1 METPAG
7 CSGKDVS
14 AEVHN
19 GVRRVARGEC
29 GEVASG
35 GARVAS
41 GGERVASGGARG
53 VPAIHRG
60 QLPPPECLTARGS
73 AHDGTN
79 LLHRGQQTYSEPPL
93 WQVVA
98 HGELQELP
106 EEDLL
111 GEETIGEGKMLF
123 TASFSVGQF
132 VLSVIRFSI
141 IIGIRWDCAR
151 PGGLRIPIAA
161 HRGGP

>member
-29 GEVASG
+29 GE
-35 GARVAS
+35 VAS

-79 LLHRGQQTYSEPPL
+79 LLHRGQQTHSEPPL
-93 WQVVA
+93 RQVVA
-98 HGELQELP
+98 HGELQELLK
-106 EEDLL
+106 EDSSGRRLS
-111 GEETIGEGKMLF
+111 GKEKCYLPQVF
-123 TASFSVGQF
+123 QQGS
-132 VLSVIRFSI
+132 LY
-141 IIGIRWDCAR
+141 
-151 PGGLRIPIAA
+151 
-161 HRGGP
+161 

>member
-1 METPAG
+1 MG
-7 CSGKDVS
+7 CGEAASWM
-14 AEVHN
+14 
-19 GVRRVARGEC
+19 VRSVARGEC

-35 GARVAS
+35 GEKVASGGARVAS
-41 GGERVASGGARG
+41 GGAWG

-79 LLHRGQQTYSEPPL
+79 LLHRGQQPHSKAPL
-93 WQVVA
+93 RQVVA

-111 GEETIGEGKMLF
+111 GEETVGEGNHRWNIRREKKLPGKENNGKN
-123 TASFSVGQF
+123 TLRSRQF
-132 VLSVIRFSI
+132 AINL
-141 IIGIRWDCAR
+141 
-151 PGGLRIPIAA
+151 
-161 HRGGP
+161 

>member
-1 METPAG
+1 MKTPAG
-7 CSGKDVS
+7 CSGKDIS
-14 AEVHN
+14 AGVHN
-19 GVRRVARGEC
+19 GVWRVARGEC
-29 GEVASG
+29 GK
-35 GARVAS
+35 
-41 GGERVASGGARG
+41 VASGGARG

-98 HGELQELP
+98 HGELQELQ

-111 GEETIGEGKMLF
+111 GEEAAGEGKCYLPRVF
-123 TASFSVGQF
+123 Q
-132 VLSVIRFSI
+132 
-141 IIGIRWDCAR
+141 
-151 PGGLRIPIAA
+151 
-161 HRGGP
+161 

>member
-35 GARVAS
+35 GERVAS

-93 WQVVA
+93 RQVVA

-111 GEETIGEGKMLF
+111 GEETVGKEKCYLPRVF
-123 TASFSVGQF
+123 Q
-132 VLSVIRFSI
+132 
-141 IIGIRWDCAR
+141 
-151 PGGLRIPIAA
+151 
-161 HRGGP
+161 

>member
-1 METPAG
+1 MAYG
-7 CSGKDVS
+7 
-14 AEVHN
+14 
-19 GVRRVARGEC
+19 GVW
-29 GEVASG
+29 
-35 GARVAS
+35 
-41 GGERVASGGARG
+41 G

-93 WQVVA
+93 RQVVA

-111 GEETIGEGKMLF
+111 GEETVGKEITGGIFVGKRNCLRRRIMMKML
-123 TASFSVGQF
+123 
-132 VLSVIRFSI
+132 
-141 IIGIRWDCAR
+141 
-151 PGGLRIPIAA
+151 
-161 HRGGP
+161 

>member
-35 GARVAS
+35 GAR
-41 GGERVASGGARG
+41 G
-53 VPAIHRG
+53 VPAIYRG

-73 AHDGTN
+73 AHDATN
-79 LLHRGQQTYSEPPL
+79 LFHRGQQTHSEPPL
-93 WQVVA
+93 RQVVA

-106 EEDLL
+106 KEDLL
-111 GEETIGEGKMLF
+111 WEETVGEGKMLF

-141 IIGIRWDCAR
+141 IIGI
-151 PGGLRIPIAA
+151 
-161 HRGGP
+161 

>member
-29 GEVASG
+29 GE
-35 GARVAS
+35 VAS

-79 LLHRGQQTYSEPPL
+79 LLHRGHTPL
-93 WQVVA
+93 LQPSPAKGTA
-98 HGELQELP
+98 HGELHELTNAINP
-106 EEDLL
+106 LRNFLL
-111 GEETIGEGKMLF
+111 YL
-123 TASFSVGQF
+123 
-132 VLSVIRFSI
+132 
-141 IIGIRWDCAR
+141 
-151 PGGLRIPIAA
+151 
-161 HRGGP
+161 